1 MADGDRCPT
10 VKHRL
15 AEIEKIT
22 IKSDEG
28 RSKPERVNTIAQE
41 EIPHSLGEKCNC
53 PVGVT

>member
-28 RSKPERVNTIAQE
+28 GSKPERVNTIAQE